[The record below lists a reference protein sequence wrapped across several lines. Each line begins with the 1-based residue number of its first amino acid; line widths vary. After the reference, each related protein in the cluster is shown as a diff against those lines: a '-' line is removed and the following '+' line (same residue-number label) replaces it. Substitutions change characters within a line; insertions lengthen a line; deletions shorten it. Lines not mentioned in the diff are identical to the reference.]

1 MNVKERRTYALSRQ
15 ELIEI
20 VADHLC
26 ISLDD
31 CEAEVL
37 IETAALGHPQP
48 VFWLTVESSQ
58 DRTP

>member
-26 ISLDD
+26 ISLDG
-31 CEAEVL
+31 CEAEVA
-37 IETAALGHPQP
+37 IESAALGHPQP
-48 VFWLTVESSQ
+48 VLWLTIETSQ
-58 DRTP
+58 DRNP